1 MSTISTFGAFTTARL
16 GMTASMMGLNVT
28 GNNIANINTSGYTR
42 QVVDQISLKLNGPDR
57 YANNPRVGQGTLVTG
72 ISQLRDPYLDIRFRD
87 EQSSVGAMDSKL
99 SALEQIAAII
109 DEVAKGDGNGMI
121 EKQINDLIQQLQS
134 FNTENA
140 SKEEFDSLVR
150 SSASALCT
158 LFNNYAKDL
167 EGVRDNLDTSFRQD
181 LTHVNELLENIRNL
195 NESIRN
201 SEIHGDSA
209 LEMKDQRNTLID
221 ELSQYM
227 KIDVIYSQEPI
238 GAGKY
243 VQKLTIKL
251 ADDSQTTLVD
261 GNYGTQLSIRQEPEL
276 NPNYDPNETDF
287 ASPNY
292 GMYLKPDG
300 TGTNYAEDA
309 NRIDSPDYSLDY
321 SALVDKRGRVL
332 EGSAGG
338 HLAEGAIYGS
348 LQASREMLAAEGE
361 FAADAGQAKGT
372 VIRGIPYYQ
381 KALDALAN
389 RFAEVMN
396 EANQPY
402 RVDSEGYY
410 LTADGQKIPDPDN
423 QNQFLKKDAVL
434 NKNQQDA
441 LTEQGQR
448 LGKVLFSNAN
458 TGDDTTGITAANIS
472 ISNSWSTGAGRI
484 TTTAVVNADNSS
496 PSTANDNLT
505 HILAQFTTDFTYRPS
520 DLPGDDY
527 SDTPYFT
534 GTFQEKLAD
543 ISSILGND
551 MSTTTTMLENYY
563 SAALEIDTSRDAVS
577 GVDLNDEAA
586 NLMQYQKSYAAACRL
601 MTTLDEALDK
611 LINDTGIVGR

>member
-261 GNYGTQLSIRQEPEL
+261 GNYGTQLSIRQEPKP
-276 NPNYDPNETDF
+276 NPDYDENAPETDPN
-287 ASPNY
+287 SRK
-292 GMYLKPDG
+292 YLTENGD
-300 TGTNYAEDA
+300 TTN
-309 NRIDSPDYSLDY
+309 NRNLAAKIDSPDYSLDY

-348 LQASREMLAAEGE
+348 LQASREMLTAEGE
-361 FAADAGQAKGT
+361 FAVDAGQAKGT

-389 RFAEVMN
+389 QFAEVMN

-410 LTADGQKIPDPDN
+410 LNENGNRIQDN
-423 QNQFLKKDAVL
+423 NGTFLKKDAT
-434 NKNQQDA
+434 
-441 LTEQGQR
+441 LTEAQRQILTEQGQGQR
-448 LGKVLFSNAN
+448 LGKVLFSNSN
-458 TGDDTTGITAANIS
+458 IGDDTTGITAANIS
-472 ISNSWSTGAGRI
+472 ISNSWSTGASRI

-520 DLPGDDY
+520 DLLGGDY

>member
-72 ISQLRDPYLDIRFRD
+72 ISHCGDPYLDIRFRD
-87 EQSSVGAMDSKL
+87 EQSSVGGMDSKL

-261 GNYGTQLSIRQEPEL
+261 GNYGTQLSIRQEEPKP
-276 NPNYDPNETDF
+276 NPDYDGTPGTF
-287 ASPNY
+287 K
-292 GMYLKPDG
+292 YLKEDG
-300 TGTNYAEDA
+300 TGTN
-309 NRIDSPDYSLDY
+309 NRNLAAKIDSPDYSLDY

-348 LQASREMLAAEGE
+348 LQASREMLTAEGE

-389 RFAEVMN
+389 QFAEVMN

-410 LTADGQKIPDPDN
+410 LTADGQKIQDPDN
-423 QNQFLKKDAVL
+423 PGQFLKKDTAL
-434 NKNQQDA
+434 SDLQQKELDRI
-441 LTEQGQR
+441 GQR
-448 LGKVLFSNAN
+448 LGTVLFSNAN

-472 ISNSWSTGAGRI
+472 ISNSWSTGASRI
-484 TTTAVVNADNSS
+484 TTAVVNADGSS

-520 DLPGDDY
+520 DLLGGDY

>member
-261 GNYGTQLSIRQEPEL
+261 GNYGTQLSIRQEPKP
-276 NPNYDPNETDF
+276 NPDYDENAPETDPN
-287 ASPNY
+287 SRK
-292 GMYLKPDG
+292 YLTENGD
-300 TGTNYAEDA
+300 TTN
-309 NRIDSPDYSLDY
+309 NRNLAAKIDSPDYSLDY

-348 LQASREMLAAEGE
+348 LQASREMLTAEGE
-361 FAADAGQAKGT
+361 FAVDAGQAKGT

-389 RFAEVMN
+389 QFAEVMN

-410 LTADGQKIPDPDN
+410 LNENGNRIQDN
-423 QNQFLKKDAVL
+423 NGTFLKKDATL
-434 NKNQQDA
+434 TEAQRQI

-448 LGKVLFSNAN
+448 LGKVLFSNSN

-472 ISNSWSTGAGRI
+472 ISNSWSTGASRI
-484 TTTAVVNADNSS
+484 TTTAVINADNSS

-520 DLPGDDY
+520 DLLGGDY

>member
-28 GNNIANINTSGYTR
+28 GNNIANINTPGYTR

-261 GNYGTQLSIRQEPEL
+261 GNYGTQLSIRQEPKP
-276 NPNYDPNETDF
+276 NPDYDGTPGTF
-287 ASPNY
+287 K
-292 GMYLKPDG
+292 YLKEDG
-300 TGTNYAEDA
+300 TGTN
-309 NRIDSPDYSLDY
+309 NRNLAAKIDSPDYSLDY

-348 LQASREMLAAEGE
+348 LQASREMLTAEGE

-389 RFAEVMN
+389 QFAEVMN
-396 EANQPY
+396 EANRPY

-410 LTADGQKIPDPDN
+410 LTADGQKIQDPDN
-423 QNQFLKKDAVL
+423 PGQFLKKDTAL
-434 NKNQQDA
+434 SDLQQKELDRI
-441 LTEQGQR
+441 GQR
-448 LGKVLFSNAN
+448 LGSVLFSNAN

-472 ISNSWSTGAGRI
+472 ISNSWSTGASRI
-484 TTTAVVNADNSS
+484 TTTAVVNADGSS

-520 DLPGDDY
+520 DLLGEDY

>member
-87 EQSSVGAMDSKL
+87 EQSSVGAMDSKH

-134 FNTENA
+134 LNTENA

-261 GNYGTQLSIRQEPEL
+261 GNYGTQLSIRQEPKP
-276 NPNYDPNETDF
+276 NPDYKENKPGSLPYLTENDDPTDDPTL
-287 ASPNY
+287 AA
-292 GMYLKPDG
+292 K
-300 TGTNYAEDA
+300 
-309 NRIDSPDYSLDY
+309 IDSPDYSLDY
-321 SALVDKRGRVL
+321 SALVDKRGRVMKDS
-332 EGSAGG
+332 EGNLSVGD

-348 LQASREMLAAEGE
+348 LQASREMLTAEGE

-410 LTADGQKIPDPDN
+410 LDKNGDRIKDDN
-423 QNQFLKKDAVL
+423 GIFLKKDTAL
-434 NKNQQDA
+434 SEAQQKFLEDNG
-441 LTEQGQR
+441 GQR

-601 MTTLDEALDK
+601 MTTLAEALDK
-611 LINDTGIVGR
+611 LINDTGIGGR

>member
-261 GNYGTQLSIRQEPEL
+261 GNYGTQLSIRQEPKP
-276 NPNYDPNETDF
+276 NPDYDGTPGTF
-287 ASPNY
+287 K
-292 GMYLKPDG
+292 YLKEDG
-300 TGTNYAEDA
+300 TGTN
-309 NRIDSPDYSLDY
+309 NRNLAAKIDSPDYSLDY

-348 LQASREMLAAEGE
+348 LQASREMLTAEGE

-389 RFAEVMN
+389 QFAEVMN

-410 LTADGQKIPDPDN
+410 LTADGQKIQDPDN
-423 QNQFLKKDAVL
+423 PGQFLKKDTAL
-434 NKNQQDA
+434 SDLQQKELDR
-441 LTEQGQR
+441 GQR
-448 LGKVLFSNAN
+448 LGTVLFSNAN

-472 ISNSWSTGAGRI
+472 ISNSWSTGASRI
-484 TTTAVVNADNSS
+484 TTTAVVNADGSS

-520 DLPGDDY
+520 DLLGGDY